1 MKGYLYDGRYK
12 KTLSLCRWGCVF
24 RDSQSHFL
32 NISLQTEEP
41 LRPLAV
47 TYTKQSRMNGKL
59 ANCDYVGLL
68 FFPFQT
74 H

>member
-1 MKGYLYDGRYK
+1 MKGYLYDGPYT
-12 KTLSLCRWGCVF
+12 KTLSLCRGGCVF

-41 LRPLAV
+41 LRRLAV

-59 ANCDYVGLL
+59 ASRIVIFSLADSLK
-68 FFPFQT
+68 
-74 H
+74 